1 MIGGDGHLLAGFVIA
16 GGGLGDRR
24 CLHRADLAPSFVAAS
39 LRDRG
44 LDPQQFLF
52 DRLCLRERRRQGRQ
66 HAVRLGGAARG
77 EPGARG
83 AQQELGAVAAGGL
96 CGEFLVNAG
105 GACIIATGAQL
116 LRAIHAHAWR
126 AAHVAA
132 RWTTRE
138 QQRRRDHGHEAER
151 SDQSFLE
158 RHASNSLCGLPRVD
172 TRRRSIVAVNSGRLA
187 VISTPIGNLGDLSPR
202 ARDELAG
209 AELVAAEDTR
219 RTGQLLTTLGLTR
232 PLVSLHEHNE
242 TERID
247 ELLQRLRGGARIAL
261 VSDAGTPLL
270 SDPGFEL
277 VRRVAEEGVSIV
289 AVPGPSAI
297 TAALSIA
304 GLPTERFSFEG
315 FLPARLAERRT
326 RLAELA
332 AEPRTLV
339 FFEAPHRIAE
349 SLDDMCASFGGE
361 RRAAVARE
369 LTKVF
374 ETVYRGTLSS
384 LVAQSRSDANFT
396 RGEITV
402 VIEGAARTRADPRG
416 EQLDA

>member
-1 MIGGDGHLLAGFVIA
+1 M
-16 GGGLGDRR
+16 
-24 CLHRADLAPSFVAAS
+24 VAN
-39 LRDRG
+39 
-44 LDPQQFLF
+44 P
-52 DRLCLRERRRQGRQ
+52 
-66 HAVRLGGAARG
+66 
-77 EPGARG
+77 
-83 AQQELGAVAAGGL
+83 
-96 CGEFLVNAG
+96 
-105 GACIIATGAQL
+105 
-116 LRAIHAHAWR
+116 
-126 AAHVAA
+126 
-132 RWTTRE
+132 
-138 QQRRRDHGHEAER
+138 
-151 SDQSFLE
+151 
-158 RHASNSLCGLPRVD
+158 
-172 TRRRSIVAVNSGRLA
+172 GRLA

-202 ARDELAG
+202 ARDELAA

-219 RTGQLLTTLGLTR
+219 RTGQLLTTLGLSR

-242 TERID
+242 NERID
-247 ELLQRLRGGARIAL
+247 ELLQRLRAGARIAL

-277 VRRVAEEGVSIV
+277 VRRVAQEGLTVV

-315 FLPARLAERRT
+315 FLPARLAERRA

-332 AEPRTLV
+332 LETRTLV

-349 SLDDMCASFGGE
+349 SLEDMNAAFGAE

-374 ETVYRGTLSS
+374 ETVYRGTIGS
-384 LVAQSRSDANFT
+384 LCTQSRSDANFS

-402 VIEGAARTRADPRG
+402 VVAGAEPTATDASG
-416 EQLDA
+416 LQLDATLRVLLGELAPSKAAALAAKLTGAKRNDAYARALQLSAPASRD

>member
-1 MIGGDGHLLAGFVIA
+1 M
-16 GGGLGDRR
+16 
-24 CLHRADLAPSFVAAS
+24 AA
-39 LRDRG
+39 
-44 LDPQQFLF
+44 
-52 DRLCLRERRRQGRQ
+52 
-66 HAVRLGGAARG
+66 
-77 EPGARG
+77 
-83 AQQELGAVAAGGL
+83 
-96 CGEFLVNAG
+96 N
-105 GACIIATGAQL
+105 T
-116 LRAIHAHAWR
+116 
-126 AAHVAA
+126 
-132 RWTTRE
+132 
-138 QQRRRDHGHEAER
+138 
-151 SDQSFLE
+151 
-158 RHASNSLCGLPRVD
+158 
-172 TRRRSIVAVNSGRLA
+172 GRLA

-202 ARDELAG
+202 ARDELAA

-219 RTGQLLTTLGLTR
+219 RTGQLLTTLGLSR

-247 ELLQRLRGGARIAL
+247 ELLGKLRAGAHIAL

-277 VRRVAEEGVSIV
+277 VRRVSQEAGVTIV

-297 TAALSIA
+297 TAALSVA

-315 FLPARLAERRT
+315 FLPARLAERRA

-332 AEPRTLV
+332 PETRTLV

-349 SLDDMCASFGGE
+349 SLEDMSAAFGAE

-374 ETVYRGTLSS
+374 ETVYRGTLAT
-384 LVAQSRSDANFT
+384 LALQARGDANFS

-402 VIEGAARTRADPRG
+402 VVAGAERAEPANVNA
-416 EQLDA
+416 QLDATLGVLLSELAPSKAAALAARLTGARRNDAYARALELAAAEERK

>member
-1 MIGGDGHLLAGFVIA
+1 
-16 GGGLGDRR
+16 
-24 CLHRADLAPSFVAAS
+24 VAAN
-39 LRDRG
+39 L
-44 LDPQQFLF
+44 
-52 DRLCLRERRRQGRQ
+52 
-66 HAVRLGGAARG
+66 
-77 EPGARG
+77 
-83 AQQELGAVAAGGL
+83 
-96 CGEFLVNAG
+96 
-105 GACIIATGAQL
+105 
-116 LRAIHAHAWR
+116 
-126 AAHVAA
+126 
-132 RWTTRE
+132 
-138 QQRRRDHGHEAER
+138 
-151 SDQSFLE
+151 
-158 RHASNSLCGLPRVD
+158 
-172 TRRRSIVAVNSGRLA
+172 GRLA

-202 ARDELAG
+202 AREELAA

-219 RTGQLLTTLGLTR
+219 RTGQLLTTLGLSR

-242 TERID
+242 RERID
-247 ELLQRLRGGARIAL
+247 ELLEKLRAGARIAL

-277 VRRVAEEGVSIV
+277 VRRVAQEGMSVV

-315 FLPARLAERRT
+315 FLPARLGERRT

-332 AEPRTLV
+332 GETRTLV

-349 SLDDMCASFGGE
+349 SLEDMAAGFGSA

-374 ETVYRGTLSS
+374 ETVYRGTLTE
-384 LVAQSRSDANFT
+384 LAAQARSDTNFT

-402 VIEGAARTRADPRG
+402 VVEGAQRAADDAAPRA
-416 EQLDA
+416 ELDATLTILLTELAPSKAAALAARLTGAKRNDAYARALELSKAASP

>member
-1 MIGGDGHLLAGFVIA
+1 M
-16 GGGLGDRR
+16 
-24 CLHRADLAPSFVAAS
+24 AAN
-39 LRDRG
+39 
-44 LDPQQFLF
+44 P
-52 DRLCLRERRRQGRQ
+52 
-66 HAVRLGGAARG
+66 
-77 EPGARG
+77 
-83 AQQELGAVAAGGL
+83 
-96 CGEFLVNAG
+96 
-105 GACIIATGAQL
+105 
-116 LRAIHAHAWR
+116 
-126 AAHVAA
+126 
-132 RWTTRE
+132 
-138 QQRRRDHGHEAER
+138 
-151 SDQSFLE
+151 
-158 RHASNSLCGLPRVD
+158 
-172 TRRRSIVAVNSGRLA
+172 GRLA

-202 ARDELAG
+202 ARDELAA

-219 RTGQLLTTLGLTR
+219 RTGQLLTTLGLSR

-242 TERID
+242 SERIG
-247 ELLQRLRGGARIAL
+247 ELMEKLRAGARIAL

-277 VRRVAEEGVSIV
+277 VRRAAQEGVSIV

-315 FLPARLAERRT
+315 FLPARLAERRA

-332 AEPRTLV
+332 VEDRTQV

-349 SLDDMCASFGGE
+349 ALEDMSVAFGAA

-374 ETVYRGTLSS
+374 ETVYRGTLGE
-384 LVAQSRSDANFT
+384 LAVAARSDPNFT

-402 VIEGAARTRADPRG
+402 VVEGAPPALPADGARVT
-416 EQLDA
+416 LDAALAALLPELAPSKAAAIAARLTGAKRNDAYARALALAKGTPG

>member
-1 MIGGDGHLLAGFVIA
+1 
-16 GGGLGDRR
+16 
-24 CLHRADLAPSFVAAS
+24 
-39 LRDRG
+39 
-44 LDPQQFLF
+44 
-52 DRLCLRERRRQGRQ
+52 
-66 HAVRLGGAARG
+66 
-77 EPGARG
+77 
-83 AQQELGAVAAGGL
+83 
-96 CGEFLVNAG
+96 
-105 GACIIATGAQL
+105 
-116 LRAIHAHAWR
+116 
-126 AAHVAA
+126 
-132 RWTTRE
+132 
-138 QQRRRDHGHEAER
+138 
-151 SDQSFLE
+151 
-158 RHASNSLCGLPRVD
+158 
-172 TRRRSIVAVNSGRLA
+172 VAVNLGRLA

-202 ARDELAG
+202 ARDELAS

-247 ELLQRLRGGARIAL
+247 ELLTKLRNGARIAL

-277 VRRVAEEGVSIV
+277 VRRVAQEGMSVV

-304 GLPTERFSFEG
+304 GLPTERFTFEG
-315 FLPARLAERRT
+315 FLPARLAERRA

-332 AEPRTLV
+332 TEVRTQV
-339 FFEAPHRIAE
+339 FFEAPHRITE
-349 SLDDMCASFGGE
+349 SLDDMRAAFGAA

-374 ETVYRGTLSS
+374 ETVYRGTLAELATMARADS
-384 LVAQSRSDANFT
+384 NFS

-402 VIEGAARTRADPRG
+402 VVEGAVPARADDGARVT
-416 EQLDA
+416 LDDALKALLPDLAPSKAAAVAARLTGAKRNEAYARALELSQQKGD

>member
-1 MIGGDGHLLAGFVIA
+1 M
-16 GGGLGDRR
+16 
-24 CLHRADLAPSFVAAS
+24 APN
-39 LRDRG
+39 L
-44 LDPQQFLF
+44 
-52 DRLCLRERRRQGRQ
+52 
-66 HAVRLGGAARG
+66 
-77 EPGARG
+77 
-83 AQQELGAVAAGGL
+83 
-96 CGEFLVNAG
+96 
-105 GACIIATGAQL
+105 
-116 LRAIHAHAWR
+116 
-126 AAHVAA
+126 
-132 RWTTRE
+132 
-138 QQRRRDHGHEAER
+138 
-151 SDQSFLE
+151 
-158 RHASNSLCGLPRVD
+158 
-172 TRRRSIVAVNSGRLA
+172 GRLA

-202 ARDELAG
+202 ARDELAA

-219 RTGQLLTTLGLTR
+219 RTGQLLTTLGLSR

-242 TERID
+242 HERID
-247 ELLQRLRGGARIAL
+247 ELLVKLRAGARIAL

-277 VRRVAEEGVSIV
+277 VRRVTQEGMSVV

-326 RLAELA
+326 RIAELA
-332 AEPRTLV
+332 GEARTLV

-349 SLDDMCASFGGE
+349 SLEDLAAGFGIS

-374 ETVYRGTLSS
+374 ETVYRGTLGE
-384 LVAQSRSDANFT
+384 LGKQARSDPNFT

-402 VIEGAARTRADPRG
+402 VIEGAPRADADAAPRA
-416 EQLDA
+416 QLDATLIVLLSELAPSKAAQLAARLTGAKRNDAYARALELSKDEKQP